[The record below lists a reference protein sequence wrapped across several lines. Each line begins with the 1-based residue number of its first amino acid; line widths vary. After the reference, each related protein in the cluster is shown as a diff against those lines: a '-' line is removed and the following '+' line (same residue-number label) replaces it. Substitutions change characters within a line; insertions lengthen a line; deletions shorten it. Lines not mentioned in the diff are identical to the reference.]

1 MKTVLLVVGDC
12 PSTAYLQ
19 GRVRALVEV
28 MHAKLH
34 IYRALYDPMEE
45 MDKYVGFGNFA
56 LIKEM
61 LLKEERKRIEAL
73 VHSTVKI
80 SVNHSMSRTA
90 GGMEKGIHC
99 VVEWYKRAPD
109 GILAYAKH
117 INADLI
123 VVERTKHSRLKAL
136 VHTPDDWNLLRHAE
150 CPILMLSPFE
160 HSVRAVVAAVNILNV
175 SESHS
180 KLTARVLENAA
191 ALAEAFGVSL
201 NVVSVLPISRV
212 GIPTASRVAVGDH
225 LLVSLE
231 GKALNNLEQIL
242 TELGINAD
250 EHQVVEGV
258 VEEELASKAEEAGLL
273 VIGGVAREG
282 LSGKLLGNT
291 SERVLYQVQS
301 DVLVVN

>member
-19 GRVRALVEV
+19 GRVRALAE
-28 MHAKLH
+28 MMRAKLH

-45 MDKYVGFGNFA
+45 MDKYVGFDNFA

-73 VHSTVKI
+73 VHSTVKV
-80 SVNHSMSRTA
+80 SLNHSASSPVS
-90 GGMEKGIHC
+90 GMEKGIHC
-99 VVEWYKRAPD
+99 VVEWHKRAPE

-136 VHTPDDWNLLRHAE
+136 VHTPDDWSLLRHAQ

-180 KLTARVLENAA
+180 RLTARVLENAA
-191 ALAEAFGVSL
+191 TLAEAFGVSL
-201 NVVSVLPISRV
+201 NIVSVLPISRV
-212 GIPTASRVAVGDH
+212 GIPTASRVAIGDH
-225 LLVSLE
+225 LLVT
-231 GKALNNLEQIL
+231 LEQIL
-242 TELGINAD
+242 AELGINAD
-250 EHQVVEGV
+250 EHQIVEGV

-273 VIGGVAREG
+273 VVGSVGREG
-282 LSGKLLGNT
+282 ISGKLLGNT

>member
-19 GRVRALVEV
+19 GRVRALAEV
-28 MHAKLH
+28 MRAKLH

-45 MDKYVGFGNFA
+45 VDKYVGFDDFA
-56 LIKEM
+56 VIKEM

-73 VHSTVKI
+73 VHSAVK
-80 SVNHSMSRTA
+80 VPVHHSTSSPA

-99 VVEWYKRAPD
+99 VVEWYKRAPG

-117 INADLI
+117 INANLI
-123 VVERTKHSRLKAL
+123 VVERTKHTRLKVL

-160 HSVRAVVAAVNILNV
+160 HSVRAVVAAVNILND

-180 KLTARVLENAA
+180 KLTARVLGNAA
-191 ALAEAFGVSL
+191 ALAQAFGVSL

-212 GIPTASRVAVGDH
+212 GIPAASRVVVGDH
-225 LLVSLE
+225 LLVTLE
-231 GKALNNLEQIL
+231 DKALNNLEQIL

-258 VEEELASKAEEAGLL
+258 IEEELASRAEEGGLL
-273 VIGGVAREG
+273 VIGSVGREG

>member
-1 MKTVLLVVGDC
+1 MKTVLLAVGDC

-19 GRVRALVEV
+19 GRVRALAEE
-28 MHAKLH
+28 MLAKLH

-45 MDKYVGFGNFA
+45 MDEYVGFDNFS
-56 LIKEM
+56 LIKKM
-61 LLKEERKRIEAL
+61 LLKEERKRIEDL
-73 VHSTVKI
+73 VHSAVKV
-80 SVNHSMSRTA
+80 SANHSMSRTA
-90 GGMEKGIHC
+90 GGMEKSIHC
-99 VVEWYKRAPD
+99 VVEWCKRAPG

-160 HSVRAVVAAVNILNV
+160 HSVRAVVAAVNIMNV

-191 ALAEAFGVSL
+191 VLAEAFGVSL
-201 NVVSVLPISRV
+201 NVVSVLPISRF
-212 GIPTASRVAVGDH
+212 GIPTASRIAVGDH
-225 LLVSLE
+225 LLATLE
-231 GKALNNLEQIL
+231 GKALNNLEKIL
-242 TELGINAD
+242 TGLGINAD
-250 EHQVVEGV
+250 EHQVVAGV

-273 VIGGVAREG
+273 VIGSVAREG
-282 LSGKLLGNT
+282 LSGKRLGNT